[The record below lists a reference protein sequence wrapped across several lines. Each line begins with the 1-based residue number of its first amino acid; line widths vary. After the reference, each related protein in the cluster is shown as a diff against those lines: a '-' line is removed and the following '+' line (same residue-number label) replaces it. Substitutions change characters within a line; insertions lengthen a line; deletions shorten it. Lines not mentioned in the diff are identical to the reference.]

1 MATLKIS
8 DLSVGDW
15 VEFKG
20 ELCKV
25 LECGAIIVS
34 PRTIEF
40 KPRLI
45 LSAKYDIYDCVD
57 VDKVRPIP
65 ITAEI
70 LEKNGFVRC
79 SAEFNI
85 YEYTT
90 LLGKILRTTQ
100 VHLITSQSISVFLH
114 DTSIERGSY
123 HREKT
128 QVYILRDE
136 LYVHDIQH
144 ALRLAGVDKEI
155 NL

>member
-15 VEFKG
+15 VMVEWSDG
-20 ELCKV
+20 ERWR
-25 LECGAIIVS
+25 G
-34 PRTIEF
+34 
-40 KPRLI
+40 RLTR
-45 LSAKYDIYDCVD
+45 LSVTGGVEVCCANGKQ
-57 VDKVRPIP
+57 VRCSSDFIRSIP

-70 LEKNGFVRC
+70 LEKNEFRRC
-79 SAEFNI
+79 SVEFSI

-90 LLGKILRTTQ
+90 LLGKILRATQ
-100 VHLITSQSISVFLH
+100 VYLTTPQSINVFLH
-114 DTSIERGSY
+114 DTTIERGYY

-128 QVYILRDE
+128 SVHILRDE

>member
-8 DLSVGDW
+8 DLSAGDW
-15 VEFKG
+15 VRYKG
-20 ELCKV
+20 K
-25 LECGAIIVS
+25 EC
-34 PRTIEF
+34 TID
-40 KPRLI
+40 
-45 LSAKYDIYDCVD
+45 SIYMAPEGYPHEVALTYQGICGGCAYIDHLD
-57 VDKVRPIP
+57 PIP

>member
-25 LECGAIIVS
+25 LDCGTTIVT
-34 PRTIEF
+34 PRTLEF
-40 KPRLI
+40 KPRLT

-57 VDKVRPIP
+57 VDKVNPIP

-70 LEKNGFVRC
+70 LEKNGFEEICGMRYN
-79 SAEFNI
+79 SDTLMEFEQ
-85 YEYTT
+85 YED
-90 LLGKILRTTQ
+90 GWCRT
-100 VHLITSQSISVFLH
+100 INCGEYSVYF
-114 DTSIERGSY
+114 I
-123 HREKT
+123 K
-128 QVYILRDE
+128 
-136 LYVHDIQH
+136 YVHQFQH
-144 ALRLAGVDKEI
+144 ALRLAGIDKDI

>member
-15 VEFKG
+15 VMVEWPDG
-20 ELCKV
+20 ERWR
-25 LECGAIIVS
+25 G
-34 PRTIEF
+34 
-40 KPRLI
+40 RLTR
-45 LSAKYDIYDCVD
+45 LSVTGGVEVCCANGKH
-57 VDKVRPIP
+57 VRCSDGFISPIP

-79 SAEFNI
+79 SVEFNI

>member
-15 VEFKG
+15 VRTKDGNVTADIISPLEVVVMKDYG
-20 ELCKV
+20 NLCACK
-25 LECGAIIVS
+25 
-34 PRTIEF
+34 IEE
-40 KPRLI
+40 I
-45 LSAKYDIYDCVD
+45 E
-57 VDKVRPIP
+57 PIP

-70 LEKNGFVRC
+70 LEKNGFIRC
-79 SAEFNI
+79 SDEFSI

-100 VHLITSQSISVFLH
+100 VRLTTPQSVNVFLH
-114 DTSIERGSY
+114 DTTIERGYY

-128 QVYILRDE
+128 SVHILRDE
-136 LYVHDIQH
+136 VYVHDLQH
-144 ALRLAGVDKEI
+144 ALRLAGLDKEI

>member
-15 VEFKG
+15 VMVEWPDG
-20 ELCKV
+20 ERWR
-25 LECGAIIVS
+25 G
-34 PRTIEF
+34 
-40 KPRLI
+40 RLTR
-45 LSAKYDIYDCVD
+45 LSVTGGVEVCCANGKH
-57 VDKVRPIP
+57 VRCSLDFLSPIP